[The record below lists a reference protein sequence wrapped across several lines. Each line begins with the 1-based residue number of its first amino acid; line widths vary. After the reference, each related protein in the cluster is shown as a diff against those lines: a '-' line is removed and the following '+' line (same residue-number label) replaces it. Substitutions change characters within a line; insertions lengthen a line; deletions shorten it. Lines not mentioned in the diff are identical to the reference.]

1 MSNFKFNPKDFEF
14 HPDVECGQDLTSA
27 EASRFANAKL
37 KAWLAAAP
45 IVFGD
50 IDIEHGKPYYS
61 FETIDLGVEG
71 YKAKLVQ
78 FKKTKEI
85 RRR

>member
-1 MSNFKFNPKDFEF
+1 MANEFKFQKEDFD
-14 HPDVECGQDLTSA
+14 DVLFDDTPGLTA
-27 EASRFANAKL
+27 FNIAQTKL
-37 KAWLAAAP
+37 EAWLAAAP
-45 IVFGD
+45 VVFGD

-78 FKKTKEI
+78 FKKTMEKL
-85 RRR
+85 